1 MMELMD
7 KLGMRGTVCLN
18 AEIITEYPR
27 IIEESL
33 ARDWAF
39 IGHGINNAPANFI
52 GNAPD
57 GEGGH
62 TPLPEEKERERKLAE
77 MEKESIRAMQQA
89 FSGSGGAEVTIW
101 ERLRKLEARG
111 VEVQSTV
118 DMFDIDPD
126 GALVALKEA
135 EK

>member
-1 MMELMD
+1 M
-7 KLGMRGTVCLN
+7 LN
-18 AEIITEYPR
+18 AEIIREYPR

-62 TPLPEEKERERKLAE
+62 IPFLKRKKEKSSALFVKTMEE
-77 MEKESIRAMQQA
+77 
-89 FSGSGGAEVTIW
+89 
-101 ERLRKLEARG
+101 
-111 VEVQSTV
+111 
-118 DMFDIDPD
+118 
-126 GALVALKEA
+126 ALGKKTKGWLSPF
-135 EK
+135 